1 MLQLLILL
9 AFAYAQDNHGTYPA
23 YAWAVAYGVLSML
36 MTAMFG
42 GQMMAV
48 MASGM
53 ILTVYAWGYFVV
65 LRRAGDNLVL
75 WLMVCVAGLVVPLFL
90 LV

>member
-1 MLQLLILL
+1 M
-9 AFAYAQDNHGTYPA
+9 GS
-23 YAWAVAYGVLSML
+23 GVWHLSML

-42 GQMMAV
+42 GQLMAV
-48 MASGM
+48 MASRM

-65 LRRAGDNLVL
+65 LRRVGDNLVL

>member
-36 MTAMFG
+36 MTTMFG
-42 GQMMAV
+42 GQLMAV
-48 MASGM
+48 VGSGVA
-53 ILTVYAWGYFVV
+53 LTVYAWGYFVV
-65 LRRAGDNLVL
+65 LRRMGV